1 MTLSFFR
8 KAAVSRPSQVRRT
21 SDVGLVLAICI
32 GTAFLPVIGL
42 CAAALTEAV
51 TLESAPAAQTAL
63 AVPAAP

>member
-1 MTLSFFR
+1 MTLSLLR

-51 TLESAPAAQTAL
+51 TLETVSTAQTAL
-63 AVPAAP
+63 AAPAAP

>member
-1 MTLSFFR
+1 MTLSLFR
-8 KAAVSRPSQVRRT
+8 KAAVSRPSKVRRT

-51 TLESAPAAQTAL
+51 TLESASTTQTAL
-63 AVPAAP
+63 AAPAAP